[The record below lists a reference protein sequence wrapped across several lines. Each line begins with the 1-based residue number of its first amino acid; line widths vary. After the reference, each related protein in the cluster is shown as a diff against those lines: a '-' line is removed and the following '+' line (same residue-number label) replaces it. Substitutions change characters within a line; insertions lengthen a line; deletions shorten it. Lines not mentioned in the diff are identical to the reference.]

1 MKKIFS
7 WWGPN
12 TKQGRLYYFCI
23 FLDLETVVVTS
34 DIGISYRSDHS
45 PVCMKL
51 KFYNQTRGLGTWKFN
66 NSLLTATE
74 FVNKVKQN
82 LNEVVTKYEYDSN
95 IDLYNP
101 DKTFI
106 IDGHLFWETIKM
118 KIRGTAIS
126 CSSYKKKEK
135 DKNKKFLHVKFST
148 QGMMSY
154 IMSYFLIM
162 IIPFSQDLV
171 KKK

>member
-1 MKKIFS
+1 
-7 WWGPN
+7 
-12 TKQGRLYYFCI
+12 
-23 FLDLETVVVTS
+23 
-34 DIGISYRSDHS
+34 
-45 PVCMKL
+45 MKL
-51 KFYNQTRGLGTWKFN
+51 KFINQTRGRGTWKFN
-66 NSLLTATE
+66 NSLLTDTE

-82 LNEVVTKYEYDSN
+82 INEVITEYEYDPDM
-95 IDLYNP
+95 DLENP
-101 DKTFI
+101 EKTFR
-106 IDGHLFWETIKM
+106 IDNHLLWETIKM